1 MHNQQ
6 QHQQPSEQ
14 PPLTQTDSAPTI
26 TTNDSTE
33 SEIKTTVSPTS
44 ISTNN
49 PKNQCDGNNAKKSKA
64 SAIEW
69 ILQGLDKGAKET
81 KSNVQQNSQV
91 LEEKLPVKENQGKMQ
106 NDREGEIKRTEN
118 LSKPGFTSLVDCV
131 SEHCQKVEAEVAN
144 ENNMQTIGKY
154 Y

>member
-6 QHQQPSEQ
+6 QNQQASEQ
-14 PPLTQTDSAPTI
+14 PPLTQSDAAPI
-26 TTNDSTE
+26 TTNDSNE
-33 SEIKTTVSPTS
+33 SEIKTTASPTS

-81 KSNVQQNSQV
+81 KSNAQQNSQV
-91 LEEKLPVKENQGKMQ
+91 LEEKEKLPVEENHGKMQ
-106 NDREGEIKRTEN
+106 NDTEGGMKRTEN
-118 LSKPGFTSLVDCV
+118 LSKPGFTSLVNCV
-131 SEHCQKVEAEVAN
+131 SEHCQKLEAEVAN
-144 ENNMQTIGKY
+144 ENNMQTIGK
-154 Y
+154 